1 MHVEFVRM
9 IQFTRLMKADG
20 RLREFNFRKVKTPDE
35 ELFNVNVCTERGER
49 IHFSMQKKEDAW
61 RIIPE
66 QLPQWILQNENN
78 LDEGIK
84 DELRKWQTY
93 EPFNDHSR
101 GTVS

>member
-49 IHFSMQKKEDAW
+49 ISFSMQKKEDAW
-61 RIIPE
+61 RIIPD

-84 DELRKWQTY
+84 DELRKWQHY
-93 EPFNDHSR
+93 QPFNDHSA
-101 GTVS
+101 